1 MLCMASSVQSY
12 LSDTSPHIS
21 IMLTLVML
29 YMTSPVQ
36 SYLSDTSWC
45 YNTFAPAT
53 VHSLETP
60 RETSLL
66 CPCEHPYTFP
76 EYGEL
81 GRKCSVLVPSP
92 TRTWLKSR
100 TIMNTLPF
108 YFASVVSYS
117 VCSRHVPTQV
127 LSCSTSWPH
136 SHGAGVYLAVFTV
149 HQWGRTHDT
158 TRLRPTL
165 H

>member
-100 TIMNTLPF
+100 TIMNALPL
-108 YFASVVSYS
+108 YLLPWSATQSAHATY
-117 VCSRHVPTQV
+117 RHKP
-127 LSCSTSWPH
+127 SSTSWPH
-136 SHGAGVYLAVFTV
+136 SHGAGVI
-149 HQWGRTHDT
+149 
-158 TRLRPTL
+158 LRS
-165 H
+165 